1 MSIEPR
7 TVDNSIL
14 WYNGATYMPQSP
26 NLAGASQVRP
36 TRRWGRWIV
45 VGVISLLILGF
56 LSQVG
61 YYMWQFRYGN
71 PGEIA
76 KLQAQFQSGE
86 WSGTKT
92 GDAPPP
98 LSDPKSH
105 IKTTNPT
112 LGPASAKV
120 TIIAFIDFECPFC
133 RQSQPIFDT
142 VLEKYGPAVRV
153 VYKALPLTSIHPN
166 ALAAANAAACAQ
178 DQGKF
183 WEYYHLLFK
192 REALDDA
199 GLTSAAETL
208 KLDQAKF
215 VACIKSQRHQA
226 EIEADVN
233 EAIALGVRGTP
244 TYFVNKTVIEG
255 VASAAQWDQVI
266 ISQLR

>member
-1 MSIEPR
+1 MLP
-7 TVDNSIL
+7 
-14 WYNGATYMPQSP
+14 SP
-26 NLAGASQVRP
+26 NLAGLKTTRP
-36 TRRWGRWIV
+36 PRHWGRWIA
-45 VGVISLLILGF
+45 VGVISLIILGF
-56 LSQVG
+56 LGQVG

-71 PGEIA
+71 PTEVA
-76 KLQAQFQSGE
+76 KLQAQFKSGE
-86 WSGTKT
+86 WSGTKN
-92 GDAPPP
+92 GDGPPP
-98 LSDPKSH
+98 LADLAAH

-112 LGPASAKV
+112 LGPTNAKV

-133 RQSQPIFDT
+133 RRSQPIFDQM
-142 VLEKYGPAVRV
+142 LEKYGPAVRV

-192 REALDDA
+192 NQALDEA

-215 VACIKSQRHQA
+215 AACTAAQRHQT

-244 TYFVNKTVIEG
+244 TYFVNKAVIEG
-255 VASAAQWDQVI
+255 VADAARWDQVI
-266 ISQLR
+266 LSQLR

>member
-1 MSIEPR
+1 
-7 TVDNSIL
+7 
-14 WYNGATYMPQSP
+14 MPQTP
-26 NLAGASQVRP
+26 NLAGANSGRP
-36 TRRWGRWIV
+36 PRRWGRWIA
-45 VGVISLLILGF
+45 GGIITILILGF
-56 LSQVG
+56 LGQVG

-71 PGEIA
+71 AAEVA
-76 KLQAQFQSGE
+76 KLQAQFKAGE
-86 WSGTKT
+86 WSGSKT

-98 LSDPKSH
+98 LTDLKSH

-112 LGPASAKV
+112 LGAANAPV

-133 RQSQPIFDT
+133 RSSQPIFDQ

-192 REALDDA
+192 NQALDEA
-199 GLTSAAETL
+199 GLTSAAEAL

-215 VACIKSQRHQA
+215 TACTKAQRHQT

-255 VASAAQWDQVI
+255 VADAARWDQVI

>member
-1 MSIEPR
+1 
-7 TVDNSIL
+7 
-14 WYNGATYMPQSP
+14 MPQSP
-26 NLAGASQVRP
+26 NLAGTNATRP
-36 TRRWGRWIV
+36 PHRWGRWIA
-45 VGVISLLILGF
+45 VGVISVLILGF
-56 LSQVG
+56 LGQVG
-61 YYMWQFRYGN
+61 YYMWQFRYGDAAAV
-71 PGEIA
+71 A
-76 KLQAQFQSGE
+76 KLQAEFKMGE
-86 WSGTKT
+86 WSGSKT
-92 GDAPPP
+92 GDGPPP
-98 LSDPKSH
+98 LIDLKPH

-112 LGPASAKV
+112 LGAANAPV

-133 RQSQPIFDT
+133 RQSQPIFDQ

-192 REALDDA
+192 QESLDEAS
-199 GLTSAAETL
+199 LTNAAQTL
-208 KLDQAKF
+208 KLDQVKF
-215 VACIKSQRHQA
+215 AACVASQRHQA
-226 EIEADVN
+226 KIEADVN

-255 VASAAQWDQVI
+255 VADAARWDQVI